1 MNKCWKCGKELNDE
15 NRSNVV
21 YTSNPPKYTC
31 TSCEEGKREKTDI
44 WLVYYVIREKGGYAY
59 EVEECNNFFASL
71 EDANQFYKDLP
82 KYIEKHFVGYE
93 LEKRSTPT
101 RIGAI
106 CKHDRENLNVVHEKI
121 EELTSDVK
129 TVVSY
134 IRGGV
139 PGTSHTFSMKVF
151 DFKIDT
157 IEGWNKMMLKL
168 EEEHPESKNSI
179 IVIFTKELEECIIKK
194 EEN

>member
-1 MNKCWKCGKELNDE
+1 MDKCWKCGKELNIE

-31 TSCEEGKREKTDI
+31 ISCEEEKREKNDI
-44 WLVYYVIREKGGYAY
+44 WVVYYVIREEGGYAY
-59 EVEECNNFFASL
+59 EEEEINNFF
-71 EDANQFYKDLP
+71 ENEKDANQFYKDLP

-101 RIGAI
+101 RIGTI
-106 CKHDRENLNVVHEKI
+106 CKYDKENLNVVHERD
-121 EELTSDVK
+121 EMLVSNVK

-139 PGTSHTFSMKVF
+139 PNTSHTFSMKVF

-157 IEGWNKMMLKL
+157 VESWNKMMLQL

-179 IVIFTKELEECIIKK
+179 IVIFTKELE
-194 EEN
+194 